1 MVFGSVTLIFI
12 LMLILNSF
20 TPLWGDDW
28 WRAVDWGN
36 FFHIFERIREEY
48 MGWTGRVSVLLL
60 TFLFLLKYPGSIWLF
75 NILNSLVFCFL
86 VIGIFRAAVGRF
98 PGKNHQDFVLILLV
112 FCSIWFLSQ
121 SFGEAV
127 LWKTGAIA
135 YLWVVTAA
143 IFLLI
148 PYVELLGHDKR
159 LPDTPLRLWGWPV
172 FAFFW
177 AMGLENV
184 SISCS
189 LFMIYSLIAARL
201 NGIWIPRWYWQ
212 VTVGQITGTVLLIA
226 APGNFVRFAAQ
237 DDGQPIWLR
246 MGKLAEHIWRHGTID
261 THIFVVIA
269 GLLVVLALL
278 RQRYEFKRFYL
289 WMIIGLMFAFTMAG
303 STGIN
308 FADRTAFVAEICFIA
323 AMTNLIHLTLSHLQ
337 PLYIF
342 PLPTLML
349 VLAIWGAD
357 FVKTFDQYLATWHQ
371 TQRRAELMEIYRDNG
386 IRKILLPSMSIP
398 HINELKDNIVDR
410 RYFLRDIHP
419 DQDGNG
425 WRNGT
430 YAKYHGF
437 TFAERIQ
444 KPDMIYAPELENT
457 KRFKPRGKYGDF
469 ELFSR
474 LEKRGI
480 NRSNILYLIGNKR
493 NCRAVKEV
501 QVYPA
506 DIDDLNSR
514 EQKTRHVSI
523 KNETPVAWVSERG
536 VETKKRCIAR
546 FNMPDWDIEKV
557 VFSHASLSWP
567 HKATINWSELS
578 VQNKQATKPAG
589 RLEWKACELSYS
601 KQARVDIQRCT
612 VASRKNISGHLIW
625 GPYVRLK
632 QGLYRISAHYSA
644 KSNGA
649 KWEIVVQTKKGPR
662 VLADGILNQ
671 AQNGTFKRDFEID
684 EALKNKPLE
693 FRITPEEA
701 RDIELAGITIDP
713 LDINK

>member
-20 TPLWGDDW
+20 TPLLGDDW
-28 WRAVDWGN
+28 WRAVDSGS
-36 FFHIFERIREEY
+36 FFHIFERISEEY

-60 TFLFLLKYPGSIWLF
+60 TYLFLLKYPGSVWLL

-86 VIGIFRAAVGRF
+86 VIGIFRAAVGRY
-98 PGKNHQDFVLILLV
+98 PGKSRQDFLLILLV

-159 LPDTPLRLWGWPV
+159 LPDTTLRLWGWPI

-189 LFMIYSLIAARL
+189 LFMIYSLIAAHL
-201 NGIWIPRWYWQ
+201 NGMRIPRWYWQ
-212 VTVGQITGTVLLIA
+212 VTVGQIAGTVILIS
-226 APGNFVRFAAQ
+226 APGNFMRFAAQ

-246 MGKLAEHIWRHGTID
+246 LGKLAEHIWRHGTID
-261 THIFVVIA
+261 THIFIVIA
-269 GLLVVLALL
+269 GLLVLLALL
-278 RQRYEFKRFYL
+278 RHRFDFKLFYL
-289 WMIIGLMFAFTMAG
+289 WMIIALMFAFTMVG

-323 AMTNLIHLTLSHLQ
+323 AITNLIHLTLSHLQ
-337 PLYIF
+337 PLHIF
-342 PLPTLML
+342 PLPTLIL
-349 VLAIWGAD
+349 VLTIWGSD
-357 FVKTFDQYLATWHQ
+357 FVKTLDQYLATWHQ
-371 TQRRAELMEIYRDNG
+371 TQRRAELMEIYRENG
-386 IRKILLPSMSIP
+386 ISKILLPSMKIP

-430 YAKYHGF
+430 YAQYHGF

-444 KPDMIYAPELENT
+444 KPDIIYAPELENT
-457 KRFKPRGKYGDF
+457 KRFKPRGTFGDF

-474 LEKRGI
+474 TEKRGI
-480 NRSNILYLIGNKR
+480 SRSDILYLIGNKQ
-493 NCRAVKEV
+493 NCHTIKEV
-501 QVYPA
+501 QVYPV
-506 DIDDLNSR
+506 DIDDLNSQ
-514 EQKTRHVSI
+514 EQHTRHISI
-523 KNETPVAWVSERG
+523 KSDTPVAWVSERG
-536 VETKKRCIAR
+536 VESKERCIAR
-546 FNMPDWDIEKV
+546 FDMPSWDIEKV
-557 VFSHASLSWP
+557 AFSLTSISWP
-567 HKATINWSELS
+567 HIATIDWRAPIA
-578 VQNKQATKPAG
+578 QNNQAVIPAG
-589 RLEWKACELSYS
+589 RLEWKACELNYS
-601 KQARVDIQRCT
+601 KEARVDKQRCT
-612 VASRKNISGHLIW
+612 IASGKKLNGYMNW
-625 GPYVRLK
+625 GPYARLK
-632 QGLYRISAHYSA
+632 QGSYRFTAHYSA
-644 KSNGA
+644 KTNAA
-649 KWEIVVQTKKGPR
+649 KWEIVAQTKKGPNI
-662 VLADGILNQ
+662 LANGILNE
-671 AQNGTFKRDFEID
+671 AKDGTLIRDFNINKM
-684 EALKNKPLE
+684 LQNKPFE
-693 FRITPEEA
+693 FRIIPEQA
-701 RDIELAGITIDP
+701 RDVELERITIDP
-713 LDINK
+713 LDMK